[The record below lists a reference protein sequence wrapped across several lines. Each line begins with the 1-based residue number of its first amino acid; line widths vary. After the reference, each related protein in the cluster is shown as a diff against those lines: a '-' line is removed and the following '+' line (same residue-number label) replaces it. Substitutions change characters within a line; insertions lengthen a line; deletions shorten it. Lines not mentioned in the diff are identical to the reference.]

1 MKIEYGLLS
10 IEKLSNS
17 IHLYLEIWFSNRKF

>member
-17 IHLYLEIWFSNRKF
+17 IHLYSAIWFSNHKL